1 MCVKQM
7 ITALPGYAEN
17 RADALMK
24 KLRIASG
31 RKVKGLGKN
40 QRANLLSTLVRW

>member
-1 MCVKQM
+1 MVPILTKEQRQ
-7 ITALPGYAEN
+7 E
-17 RADALMK
+17 K